1 MVKIKSVGTRFR
13 LIFYMENFLKKLHFP
28 IDLKLAL
35 GSMIGNVKRKNEKGS
50 ARNDVY

>member
-1 MVKIKSVGTRFR
+1 MDFKELTEQEK
-13 LIFYMENFLKKLHFP
+13 FLKKLHSP

-50 ARNDVY
+50 VRNDVY